1 MTAVPVA
8 LDALVSLVSGDAGFT
23 GVRVFD
29 GPWIVRPSDPDVIVI
44 GWTPDERAPVGFV
57 ENPVLGS
64 SESSFTVRG
73 LVSSWTGDD
82 NMPGVRGRVDE
93 LLETLRV
100 ALRGD
105 PSLGGVVTI
114 ATLDAGQ
121 FTPLRSEQGC
131 EALWDFT
138 IRVDAA
144 SHP

>member
-1 MTAVPVA
+1 MTAVPAA
-8 LDALVSLVSGDAGFT
+8 LDALVSLVGSDAGFT

-29 GPWIVRPSDPDVIVI
+29 GPWVVRPSDPDVIVI
-44 GWTPDERAPVGFV
+44 GWTPDERAPVAFV
-57 ENPVLGS
+57 ETPVLGS
-64 SESSFTVRG
+64 SESSFSVRG

-82 NMPGVRGRVDE
+82 NMPAVRARADD

-100 ALRGD
+100 ALRAD
-105 PSLGGVVTI
+105 PSLGEVVTS
-114 ATLDAGQ
+114 ATLEAGQ

-138 IRVDAA
+138 IRVNAA